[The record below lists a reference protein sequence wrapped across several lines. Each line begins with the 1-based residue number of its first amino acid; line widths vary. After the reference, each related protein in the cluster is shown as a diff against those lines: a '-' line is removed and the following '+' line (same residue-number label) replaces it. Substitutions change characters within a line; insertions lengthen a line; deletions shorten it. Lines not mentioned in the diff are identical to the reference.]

1 MVLIGALT
9 FDVNSWQNLAGG
21 IEFSTRQGGSDLI
34 LNPAYDSH
42 PRVLCQGTDK
52 PNH

>member
-1 MVLIGALT
+1 MVLIRAPT

-21 IEFSTRQGGSDLI
+21 MEFSTRQGGSDLI
-34 LNPAYDSH
+34 LNSAYDSH
-42 PRVLCQGTDK
+42 PRVWRQGTDK